1 MALLKSIG
9 IILGI
14 LVGGFFIVKFA
25 SVYIDVNGIESDL
38 GHMSGEL
45 LVECIGDPYCEDDLI
60 EQMEM
65 IRTHNN
71 RDVVMVY
78 ENLDYAAA
86 ANTIMLDG
94 YKVVDLIFT
103 QYTYVFNV
111 EVEVWR

>member
-1 MALLKSIG
+1 
-9 IILGI
+9 
-14 LVGGFFIVKFA
+14 
-25 SVYIDVNGIESDL
+25 
-38 GHMSGEL
+38 
-45 LVECIGDPYCEDDLI
+45 
-60 EQMEM
+60 M

-78 ENLDYAAA
+78 ETLDYAAA